1 MMSILLLLVIYVAFI
16 GLGIPDSLFGTAWPA
31 IREELH
37 IEVALAG
44 CVSALVSGGTIV
56 SSLFSAGLLS
66 RFGTGRITA
75 ASTVLTAAAL
85 FGFSCSDSLLE
96 LMFCAVPLGIGAGAV
111 DTALNHYVALHYK
124 AKHMNY
130 LHCFYGIGVTLSPYL
145 MSYALSEHA
154 DWREGYRSVFWFQF
168 VIAMITILALPIWNK
183 AGHEPILRRRTSG
196 ENDQFKENKAC
207 AESDA
212 SGQSGGS
219 GQGGKRH
226 VWKIPGVRTVWLVFI
241 GSCALE
247 YTCGSWGS
255 TFLVQVKGMSAAGAA
270 GLVTFYYAGIA
281 VGRFVSGLI
290 SERLSG
296 WRLIRTGQGIVLV
309 AILLLILPLP
319 PAAAGLGMFG
329 IGLGNGPIF
338 PNLIHLT
345 PLHFGRERSQEV
357 MGTQMAASYLG
368 IMLMPPLF
376 GLLAQTIGAELFPY
390 YLLAMLALMTAA
402 GGRMCAGIK
411 RRSSETVS

>member
-1 MMSILLLLVIYVAFI
+1 
-16 GLGIPDSLFGTAWPA
+16 
-31 IREELH
+31 
-37 IEVALAG
+37 
-44 CVSALVSGGTIV
+44 
-56 SSLFSAGLLS
+56 
-66 RFGTGRITA
+66 
-75 ASTVLTAAAL
+75 
-85 FGFSCSDSLLE
+85 
-96 LMFCAVPLGIGAGAV
+96 
-111 DTALNHYVALHYK
+111 
-124 AKHMNY
+124 
-130 LHCFYGIGVTLSPYL
+130 
-145 MSYALSEHA
+145 
-154 DWREGYRSVFWFQF
+154 
-168 VIAMITILALPIWNK
+168 
-183 AGHEPILRRRTSG
+183 
-196 ENDQFKENKAC
+196 
-207 AESDA
+207 
-212 SGQSGGS
+212 
-219 GQGGKRH
+219 
-226 VWKIPGVRTVWLVFI
+226 
-241 GSCALE
+241 
-247 YTCGSWGS
+247 
-255 TFLVQVKGMSAAGAA
+255 MSAAGAA